1 MRQFL
6 ANTWNQFSKSKS
18 DYEFASLINFYARYA
33 RSRRKDQHV
42 IYYLFE
48 ATILKSGFSE
58 SLDATFLCVARRH
71 SLTRS
76 PMSKKKDTL
85 TMIDLGGT
93 ASGIGLIPRQITL
106 KDNEFDQFIQNIS
119 LSKTTMSKDQDLVSL
134 TMSIL
139 DKPPRS
145 YKLDKDGVF
154 KEDQEQINTWEE
166 YFKLFDNP
174 KGLED
179 FMADREQDIPK
190 DRN

>member
-1 MRQFL
+1 
-6 ANTWNQFSKSKS
+6 
-18 DYEFASLINFYARYA
+18 
-33 RSRRKDQHV
+33 
-42 IYYLFE
+42 
-48 ATILKSGFSE
+48 
-58 SLDATFLCVARRH
+58 
-71 SLTRS
+71 
-76 PMSKKKDTL
+76 MSKKKDTL

-93 ASGIGLIPRQITL
+93 ASGIGLIPRRITL

-139 DKPPRS
+139 DKPPRR
-145 YKLDKDGVF
+145 YKLDTDGFF

-179 FMADREQDIPK
+179 FMADREQDTPK
-190 DRN
+190 DRNQAYSLRQFQFLMLWISFVMWIKKSRLKRKW

>member
-1 MRQFL
+1 
-6 ANTWNQFSKSKS
+6 
-18 DYEFASLINFYARYA
+18 
-33 RSRRKDQHV
+33 
-42 IYYLFE
+42 
-48 ATILKSGFSE
+48 
-58 SLDATFLCVARRH
+58 
-71 SLTRS
+71 
-76 PMSKKKDTL
+76 
-85 TMIDLGGT
+85 MIDLGGT
-93 ASGIGLIPRQITL
+93 ASGIGLIPRRITL

-139 DKPPRS
+139 DKPPRR
-145 YKLDKDGVF
+145 YKLDTDGVF

-190 DRN
+190 DRNQAYSLRQFQFLMLWISFVMWIKKSRLKRKW

>member
-1 MRQFL
+1 
-6 ANTWNQFSKSKS
+6 
-18 DYEFASLINFYARYA
+18 
-33 RSRRKDQHV
+33 
-42 IYYLFE
+42 
-48 ATILKSGFSE
+48 
-58 SLDATFLCVARRH
+58 
-71 SLTRS
+71 
-76 PMSKKKDTL
+76 
-85 TMIDLGGT
+85 MIDLGGT
-93 ASGIGLIPRQITL
+93 ASGIGLIPRRITL

-139 DKPPRS
+139 DKPPRR
-145 YKLDKDGVF
+145 YKLDTDGFF

-190 DRN
+190 DRNQAYSLRQFQFLMLWIREFMWIKKSRLKRKW